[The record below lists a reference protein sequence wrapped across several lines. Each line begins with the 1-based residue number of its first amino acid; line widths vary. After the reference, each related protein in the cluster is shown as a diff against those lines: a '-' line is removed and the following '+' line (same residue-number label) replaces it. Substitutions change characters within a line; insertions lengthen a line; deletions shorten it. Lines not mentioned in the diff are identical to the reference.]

1 MLIALLIAL
10 SGWEGKVHF
19 THDPPRK
26 SGGSEGAIHVAGGRV
41 RIEEPTPM
49 GATVIL
55 AAGGK
60 VRLLFPERKQFM
72 EVDPSQ
78 SALATVPPLS
88 LEGMQQ
94 VGEERIDGRDC
105 AIWER
110 TVETRMGKIRQRLWV
125 PQEPARSHSGR
136 LDRHPLRRSARR
148 ALPRPGRLR
157 EEVIAA
163 YLLMASSSTS
173 NTSVA
178 PPGMLGGCPWS
189 P

>member
-125 PQEPARSHSGR
+125 PQEAAKKKLFFFLRQATVTPRGATRADLTDIRFGDQPA
-136 LDRHPLRRSARR
+136 
-148 ALPRPGRLR
+148 ALFRVPGDY
-157 EEVIAA
+157 AKK
-163 YLLMASSSTS
+163 
-173 NTSVA
+173 
-178 PPGMLGGCPWS
+178 
-189 P
+189 